1 MEELVF
7 EEEIGVPSAFNIT
20 FGDVLVFINWMN
32 QIEKSLDRAEALP
45 PLPDV
50 DSDKVRG
57 WIQLV
62 RRLEEGLSR
71 NEEQKRALE
80 ANVIAHETQIEQLFS
95 HMHTNLASLY
105 ENLGHA
111 QKVTEV
117 RRHAEAVHVG

>member
-7 EEEIGVPSAFNIT
+7 EEDEDAPSAFNIT
-20 FGDVLVFINWMN
+20 LGDVLVFINWMN